1 MATTSAARP
10 APPRLTPGAFL
21 VRGLAAGLIA
31 GLVTFVV
38 AFALGEPSVDR
49 AIALEGAGGH
59 SHGAAADDHDQG
71 HDQGHDHGAADA
83 QADEQ
88 AAGPGMV
95 EVSRDVQRTWGLLTG
110 AIVIGPALGGLAALA
125 AAALVGRLGGLS
137 ARGSTALVALLG
149 FVAVALVPFAKYP
162 ATPPAVGSGDTIGG
176 RTAAYFAML
185 MISVLAMIAA
195 VVLAR
200 HLATVRGVEPW
211 TAAALAG
218 LGYLT
223 VVGVAAGLLPTV
235 DELGDFPASVLWSFR
250 RGSLLTLAAL
260 WASLGVVLVALVGR
274 LHDRVASDLRRR
286 ELAASL

>member
-10 APPRLTPGAFL
+10 AAPRLTPGAFL
-21 VRGLAAGLIA
+21 VRGLAAGLVA

-59 SHGAAADDHDQG
+59 SHGAAADDSHD
-71 HDQGHDHGAADA
+71 HDHGAAGADA
-83 QADEQ
+83 QVDEQ
-88 AAGPGMV
+88 ADGPGMV

-110 AIVIGPALGGLAALA
+110 AVVIGPALGGLAALA

-200 HLATVRGVEPW
+200 HLATARGVEPW
-211 TAAALAG
+211 TAAALAA
-218 LGYLT
+218 LGYLA
-223 VVGVAAGLLPTV
+223 VVGLAAGLLPTV